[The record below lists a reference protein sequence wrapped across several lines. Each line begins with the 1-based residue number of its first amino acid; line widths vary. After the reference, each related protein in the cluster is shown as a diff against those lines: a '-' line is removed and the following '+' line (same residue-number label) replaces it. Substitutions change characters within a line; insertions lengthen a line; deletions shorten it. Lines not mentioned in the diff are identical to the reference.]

1 MHVDVLDHT
10 RSDDRPCVNSR
21 RPCVRTIRHR
31 RLAEVRRFAIH
42 NVCYV
47 DPFLCRYVL
56 RTHDTSPMTNEVL
69 KEKTLVAVR
78 TLAQLR
84 DKAELLSASNYRC
97 LVRVGPSLAALRA
110 VECHRP
116 LPVWQATARRQAI
129 RTWEDRDQRMLR
141 EKERAD
147 AHKAVVAE
155 LIRYGERLAAP

>member
-1 MHVDVLDHT
+1 
-10 RSDDRPCVNSR
+10 
-21 RPCVRTIRHR
+21 
-31 RLAEVRRFAIH
+31 
-42 NVCYV
+42 
-47 DPFLCRYVL
+47 
-56 RTHDTSPMTNEVL
+56 MTNEVL

-147 AHKAVVAE
+147 AHKSVVAE
-155 LIRYGERLAAP
+155 LIRYGEIGSSLGGVASRALDGRRRAVDQARVQAG